1 MLQAR
6 EVRSVLRGL
15 GILLLTVAA
24 ALGGGYLLA
33 EFGPFIAAACLV
45 ALVLALW
52 MLQNIEIAYWAV
64 IGIVCLLPFASFP
77 FDIGFRPT
85 FLDAALGML
94 FVVWALR
101 WMTDSERSFTAT
113 GLGGPVLLFLL
124 LTLTAFVLGLGHA
137 PLTPYVLRRFA
148 EILLSILLFF
158 LVVNTVQD
166 TGRLERLVR
175 ALILC
180 AFAEAVLGILLYAI
194 PDDWAIRA
202 LSALR
207 VLGYPSG
214 PGVLRYIQDDPTL
227 PQRATAT
234 SVDPNILGSL
244 MNLSLALAVP
254 QMFARR
260 PLIRRHYLVP
270 VLGALV
276 LCLGLTIS
284 RGSMVGAGLA
294 LVVVAI
300 LRYRRLG
307 WWLLAA
313 GLLLLLLPPTQ
324 TLVAHFVAGLRGEDL
339 ATQMRFGEYKD
350 AITLIMRYP
359 VLGVGFV
366 GSPDVDTYIGV
377 SNLYLMIAEQTGLV
391 GLTAFLAVIGVFLAR
406 FWRTRACFR
415 RGVGDTEDE
424 SMATLEP
431 LWWGL
436 HAAVIGAL
444 VGGIFDHYFFNLDFH
459 HSATLFWLVI
469 GLATAATELVR
480 KTAAVGTVG
489 DQAESIWSGYPAS
502 LPNSST
508 TWRKR

>member
-6 EVRSVLRGL
+6 QIRSALKGL

-33 EFGPFIAAACLV
+33 EFGPLLAAAGLV

-64 IGIVCLLPFASFP
+64 IGVVCLLPFASFP

-124 LTLTAFVLGLGHA
+124 LALTAFVLGLGHA
-137 PLTPYVLRRFA
+137 PLTSYVIRHFA

-180 AFAEAVLGILLYAI
+180 AFAEAALGILLYAI

-254 QMFARR
+254 QLFARR
-260 PLIRRHYLVP
+260 PLIRRRYLVP
-270 VLGALV
+270 ILV
-276 LCLGLTIS
+276 TLALCLGLTIS
-284 RGSMVGAGLA
+284 RGSMAGAGVA
-294 LVVVAI
+294 LIAVAT
-300 LRYRRLG
+300 LRYRKL
-307 WWLLAA
+307 WWLLLA
-313 GLLLLLLPPTQ
+313 GLVLLLLLPQTQ

-359 VLGVGFV
+359 VLGVGFA

-391 GLTAFLAVIGVFLAR
+391 GLTAFLVVMGVFLAR
-406 FWRTRACFR
+406 FWRTRAGFR
-415 RGVGDTEDE
+415 REAGDAQEEET
-424 SMATLEP
+424 MATLEP

-436 HAAVIGAL
+436 HAAIIGAL
-444 VGGIFDHYFFNLDFH
+444 VGGFFDHYFFNLDFH
-459 HSATLFWLVI
+459 HSATLFWLII
-469 GLATAATELVR
+469 GLATAATELANR
-480 KTAAVGTVG
+480 ICKTTKGTKEHEG
-489 DQAESIWSGYPAS
+489 FFI
-502 LPNSST
+502 PNLEEKS
-508 TWRKR
+508 

>member
-6 EVRSVLRGL
+6 QIRSALKGL

-33 EFGPFIAAACLV
+33 KFGPLLAAAGLV

-64 IGIVCLLPFASFP
+64 IGVVCLLPFASFP

-124 LTLTAFVLGLGHA
+124 LALTAFVLGLGHA
-137 PLTPYVLRRFA
+137 PLTSYVIRHFA

-180 AFAEAVLGILLYAI
+180 AFAEAALGILLYAI

-254 QMFARR
+254 QLFAQR
-260 PLIRRHYLVP
+260 PLIRRRYLVP
-270 VLGALV
+270 ILV
-276 LCLGLTIS
+276 TLALCLGLTIS
-284 RGSMVGAGLA
+284 RGSMAGAGVA
-294 LVVVAI
+294 LIAVAT
-300 LRYRRLG
+300 LRYRKL
-307 WWLLAA
+307 WWLLLA
-313 GLLLLLLPPTQ
+313 GGPPP
-324 TLVAHFVAGLRGEDL
+324 A
-339 ATQMRFGEYKD
+339 
-350 AITLIMRYP
+350 P
-359 VLGVGFV
+359 
-366 GSPDVDTYIGV
+366 SPDPDARGTLRRRPAGGGPGDADAFRGIQRCHHPDHALPGAGGG
-377 SNLYLMIAEQTGLV
+377 LCWLAGRGYLHRGLQPLSDDCRADGTGRADRFSGGDG
-391 GLTAFLAVIGVFLAR
+391 GLPGPFLADPRWLPAR
-406 FWRTRACFR
+406 
-415 RGVGDTEDE
+415 
-424 SMATLEP
+424 
-431 LWWGL
+431 
-436 HAAVIGAL
+436 
-444 VGGIFDHYFFNLDFH
+444 
-459 HSATLFWLVI
+459 
-469 GLATAATELVR
+469 
-480 KTAAVGTVG
+480 
-489 DQAESIWSGYPAS
+489 SG
-502 LPNSST
+502 
-508 TWRKR
+508 

>member
-6 EVRSVLRGL
+6 QIKSALKGL
-15 GILLLTVAA
+15 GILLMTVVVAI
-24 ALGGGYLLA
+24 GGGYLLA
-33 EFGPFIAAACLV
+33 EFGPFLAAAGLV

-64 IGIVCLLPFASFP
+64 IGVVCLLPFASFP

-94 FVVWALR
+94 FVVWVLR

-124 LTLTAFVLGLGHA
+124 LALTAFVLGLGHA
-137 PLTPYVLRRFA
+137 PLTSYVIRHFA

-166 TGRLERLVR
+166 PGRLERLVR

-180 AFAEAVLGILLYAI
+180 AFAEAALGVLLYAI

-234 SVDPNILGSL
+234 SVDPNTLGSL

-254 QMFARR
+254 QIFARR
-260 PLIRRHYLVP
+260 PLIRRRYLVP
-270 VLGALV
+270 IVGILA

-284 RGSMVGAGLA
+284 RGSIAGAGLA
-294 LVVVAI
+294 LMVVAT
-300 LRYRRLG
+300 LRYRKL
-307 WWLLAA
+307 WWLLLAA
-313 GLLLLLLPPTQ
+313 GVLLLLLPQTQ
-324 TLVAHFVAGLRGEDL
+324 ALVAHFVAGLRGEDL

-359 VLGVGFV
+359 VLGVGFA

-391 GLTAFLAVIGVFLAR
+391 GLAAFLAVMAVFLAR
-406 FWRTRACFR
+406 FWRTRAYFR
-415 RGVGDTEDE
+415 RGAGEVQEETMEV
-424 SMATLEP
+424 LEP

-436 HAAVIGAL
+436 HAAIIGAL

-459 HSATLFWLVI
+459 HSATLFWLII
-469 GLATAATELVR
+469 GLATAATELARRARV
-480 KTAAVGTVG
+480 
-489 DQAESIWSGYPAS
+489 AETIGGSAGPVSPAS
-502 LPNSST
+502 FPNSST
-508 TWRKR
+508 TWRKS